1 MFDRLQA
8 VEDRYERLTEL
19 LSDPDIVNDNKKLR
33 EYSKEQSDIQET
45 VDAYREY
52 KSVKEQLVD
61 TREMLDSEK
70 DPDMHDMVKEEFNML
85 KDQQE
90 ELEERLR
97 ILLIPKDPNDNKNVI
112 MEIRGAAGG
121 DEANIFAGDLFRMY
135 SRYAETQGWKID
147 IMEATP
153 NPMGGYKEVIFM
165 INGQGAY
172 SKFKFENG
180 AHRVQRV
187 PATESQGRI
196 HTSTSTVACLP
207 EVEEVDVEIHE
218 KDIRVDTFA
227 SSGAGGQSVNTTMS
241 AVRMTHLPTGVVV
254 SMQDERSQIKNREKA
269 MKILRAR
276 VADKYMQEAQ
286 KEIDATRKSAVGSG
300 DRSER
305 IRTYNYPQNRVTDH
319 RIGLTIQKLDQ
330 IVEGRLDEII
340 DALILEEQASK
351 LERLNDDL

>member
-8 VEDRYERLTEL
+8 VEDRYERLNEL
-19 LSDPDIVNDNKKLR
+19 LSDPDVVSDSNKLR
-33 EYSKEQSDIQET
+33 EYSKEQSDIQEM
-45 VDAYREY
+45 VDVYREY
-52 KSVKEQLVD
+52 KSVKEQLAD
-61 TREMLDSEK
+61 TRELMEIEK
-70 DPDMHDMVKEEFNML
+70 DADMLEMMKEEFNDL
-85 KDQQE
+85 NKQVP
-90 ELEERLR
+90 ELEDRLR
-97 ILLIPKDPNDNKNVI
+97 ILLIPKDPNDSKNVI

-135 SRYAETQGWKID
+135 TRYAETQGWKVD
-147 IMEATP
+147 VMEATP
-153 NPMGGYKEVIFM
+153 NPAGGYKEVIFM

-172 SKFKFENG
+172 SKFKYENG

-196 HTSTSTVACLP
+196 HTSTATVACLP
-207 EVEEVDVEIHE
+207 EVHVEDVEIHE

-269 MKILRAR
+269 MKILVAR
-276 VADKYMQEAQ
+276 VADLHRQEAQ
-286 KEIDATRKSAVGSG
+286 AEIDATRKTAVGTG

-330 IVEGRLDEII
+330 IVEGKLDEII
-340 DALILEEQASK
+340 DALILDEQAT
-351 LERLNDDL
+351 RLSNLNEDA